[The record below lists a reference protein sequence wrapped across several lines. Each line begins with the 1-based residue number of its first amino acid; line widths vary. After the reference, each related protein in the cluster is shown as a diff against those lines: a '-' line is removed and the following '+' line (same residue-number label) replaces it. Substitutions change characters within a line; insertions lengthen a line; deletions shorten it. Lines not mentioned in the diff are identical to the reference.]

1 MFMINS
7 TNKTV
12 TITEIY
18 YQCNILLFF
27 MELVTNVQKTIK
39 MGDHDKYATLDRVSM
54 IFPS

>member
-1 MFMINS
+1 MINS